1 MQDYS
6 TCNNNLAGVRNTY
19 SNGGQESASLLDN
32 RDTSTNFIS
41 RPRRT
46 ISCTNT
52 QNQNNIQLEGPHV
65 LPSLGGPSQPTRR
78 KVGQF
83 LKSLVS
89 RKSTKENITAV
100 SSLISTNDLKVEKSE
115 SESSLTNLTQSRR
128 VGNSTTSLNLVNQKL
143 WSVMP
148 LLRRENSCS
157 SLVHA
162 SKTVKH
168 SSAGMRKCN
177 TVLALANSTNLEP
190 ITPLNRLRKNT
201 SFGTCSRCSS
211 LLSLAAGS
219 KYSINLSNGDF
230 MPVNNT
236 NTISSE
242 NAEHVLGNITCSIPQ
257 QVNYSCKLCLGD
269 VKVDKLTKISQ
280 CGCSFCTEVLWF
292 LLFQMHF
299 FVIIVIKLSVHDGVC

>member
-1 MQDYS
+1 M
-6 TCNNNLAGVRNTY
+6 
-19 SNGGQESASLLDN
+19 
-32 RDTSTNFIS
+32 
-41 RPRRT
+41 
-46 ISCTNT
+46 
-52 QNQNNIQLEGPHV
+52 IQ
-65 LPSLGGPSQPTRR
+65 SLGGPSQPTRK

-89 RKSTKENITAV
+89 RKSTKENTTTV
-100 SSLISTNDLKVEKSE
+100 SSLISTTDLKVEKSE

-128 VGNSTTSLNLVNQKL
+128 VGNSTTSLNIVNQKL

-157 SLVHA
+157 SLIHT

-168 SSAGMRKCN
+168 TSAGMRKCN
-177 TVLALANSTNLEP
+177 TVLALANATSTHLEP

-219 KYSINLSNGDF
+219 KYSLNLSNGGF

-242 NAEHVLGNITCSIPQ
+242 NSEQALGLISCSTPQ

-269 VKVDKLTKISQ
+269 VKIDKLTKISQ
-280 CGCSFCTEVLWF
+280 CGCSFCTEVKLY
-292 LLFQMHF
+292 F
-299 FVIIVIKLSVHDGVC
+299 FYYYIPDL